1 MLRYFLQ
8 IGTIFLLLGG
18 ISCTT
23 TKKAVNPNQ
32 MMIGDISK
40 KDFKKAPYK
49 DWFDKEY
56 NSYALDKNSLDKIK
70 SKIKTKKVLV
80 FFGSWCSDSRREVPR
95 FIKILDYLNIKYRK
109 VHITG
114 LDRTKKAPNYQDNI
128 YNIQY
133 VPTFIIF
140 DGLKEMGRIIETP
153 EETLEL
159 DLVKILN

>member
-8 IGTIFLLLGG
+8 IGTIVLLLGG

-23 TKKAVNPNQ
+23 TKKAVNPNRI
-32 MMIGDISK
+32 MIGKVSK

-70 SKIKTKKVLV
+70 SKIKTKKVLI